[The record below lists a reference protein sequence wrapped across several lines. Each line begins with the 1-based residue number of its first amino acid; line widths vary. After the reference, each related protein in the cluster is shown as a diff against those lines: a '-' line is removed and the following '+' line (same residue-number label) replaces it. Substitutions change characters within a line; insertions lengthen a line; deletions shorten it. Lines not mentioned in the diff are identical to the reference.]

1 MLIMKCT
8 GNTYGRERIDRRE
21 KWAEPWIASL
31 GHKTSLIKF
40 IHRFPVFYLVCIGNI
55 IREIVYVCLCLGERE
70 RESEGER
77 EREREASTYT
87 LWALNQIIISS
98 VLISVLY
105 GVWYLYRSSLAV
117 IVCVYVKH
125 GKQKWLKIQQREN
138 LYMRSYLG
146 ALWVSTLSLNS
157 EWIQKLICDYLFL
170 FLP

>member
-1 MLIMKCT
+1 MQVNAGIINVKSKVQ
-8 GNTYGRERIDRRE
+8 GNILWKSCMRSDSWDGGRERERYRE
-21 KWAEPWIASL
+21 
-31 GHKTSLIKF
+31 
-40 IHRFPVFYLVCIGNI
+40 
-55 IREIVYVCLCLGERE
+55 ERV
-70 RESEGER
+70 RGRER
-77 EREREASTYT
+77 ERERHLHIHYE
-87 LWALNQIIISS
+87 LWISS
-98 VLISVLY
+98 LLVQCVLISVLY